1 MSGRK
6 VRNVLLLAIVG
17 GIGYWIYT
25 DRPTVPGLIDKITN
39 PLMGSHAA
47 VKSSE
52 RNRLQGEAS
61 VTLAEQQ
68 SEQRVETLREGMS
81 RDDVRD
87 LMGSPDVIER
97 EKKDGVER
105 VRWIYRQGRRL
116 IVFQGNRVV
125 SISVLE
131 AAAAAP

>member
-6 VRNVLLLAIVG
+6 VRNVLLLAIAG

-25 DRPTVPGLIDKITN
+25 DRPTVSELIDKITG

-47 VKSSE
+47 VKASE
-52 RNRLQGEAS
+52 RNRVEGEAS
-61 VTLAEQQ
+61 AVVADQ
-68 SEQRVETLREGMS
+68 SEIRVTTLREGMS
-81 RDDVRD
+81 RDEVKD
-87 LMGSPDVIER
+87 LLGKPDTIER
-97 EKKDGVER
+97 NKKDGVEQQ
-105 VRWIYRQGRRL
+105 RWTFRESRRL

-131 AAAAAP
+131 RAAAP